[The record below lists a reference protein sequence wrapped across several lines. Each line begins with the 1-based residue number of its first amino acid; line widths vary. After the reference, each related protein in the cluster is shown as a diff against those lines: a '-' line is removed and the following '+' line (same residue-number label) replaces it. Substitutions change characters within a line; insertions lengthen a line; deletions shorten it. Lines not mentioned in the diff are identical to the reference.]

1 MRRYRIS
8 YFIGQALQGI
18 WRNGV
23 MSFAS
28 IAVLMSCL
36 VVLGTFTL
44 LVVNINTNLENL
56 DEANKI
62 IVFLDYDLTEEQIVD
77 IERQIKKIDEAKTIK
92 RITADEALRKLAQ
105 RAGENASLY
114 DDYYKDNP
122 LSDSFEITY
131 DDAKD
136 LTTIEFELQGIE
148 GVRKYRDQRYIVNL
162 ISDIK
167 NGVLFVFLWFLA
179 ILFIVSVFI
188 IINTIKLSVYSR
200 KSEISIMRYVG
211 ATGWFISLPFI
222 LEGAIIGLFASVI
235 AYFVEEYI
243 YKSFVGSLSIS
254 IEIIT
259 LLPFDE
265 LAGVIFTAFILIGVT
280 TGIMG
285 SSISL
290 SKYTKK

>member
-1 MRRYRIS
+1 MRRYHIS
-8 YFIGQALQGI
+8 YFFGQALQGI

-44 LVVNINTNLENL
+44 LIVNINTNLENL

>member
-36 VVLGTFTL
+36 VVLGAFTL
-44 LVVNINTNLENL
+44 LIVNINTNLENL

-62 IVFLDYDLTEEQIVD
+62 IVFLDYDLTEEQIVE

-243 YKSFVGSLSIS
+243 YKSFVGSLGIS

>member
-1 MRRYRIS
+1 MRRYRVS

-36 VVLGTFTL
+36 VVLGAFTL

-62 IVFLDYDLTEEQIVD
+62 IVFLDYNLTEEQIVD
-77 IERQIKKIDEAKTIK
+77 IERQIKKIKEAETVK
-92 RITADEALRKLAQ
+92 RITADEALRSLAK
-105 RAGENASLY
+105 RAGENALLY
-114 DDYYKDNP
+114 DDYFKDNP

-131 DDAKD
+131 DDVKD
-136 LTTIEFELQGIE
+136 LTTIEFELQSIE

-167 NGVLFVFLWFLA
+167 SGVLFVFLWFLVM
-179 ILFIVSVFI
+179 LFIVSVFI

-200 KSEISIMRYVG
+200 KNEISIMRYVG

-222 LEGAIIGLFASVI
+222 LEGAIIGLFASII
-235 AYFVEEYI
+235 AYFVEEYL
-243 YKSFVGSLSIS
+243 YKSFVGSLGIS

-259 LLPFDE
+259 LIPFSE
-265 LAGVIFTAFILIGVT
+265 LAGGILAVFIIIGVT

>member
-8 YFIGQALQGI
+8 YFISQALQGI

-28 IAVLMSCL
+28 VAVLMSCL
-36 VVLGTFTL
+36 VVLGAFTL
-44 LVVNINTNLENL
+44 LIVNINTNLENL

-92 RITADEALRKLAQ
+92 RITAGEALRSLAQ

-136 LTTIEFELQGIE
+136 LTTIEFELQSIE

-167 NGVLFVFLWFLA
+167 SGVLFVFIWFLVM
-179 ILFIVSVFI
+179 LFVVSVFI

-200 KSEISIMRYVG
+200 KNEISIMRYVG
-211 ATGWFISLPFI
+211 ATGWFILLPFI
-222 LEGAIIGLFASVI
+222 LEGAIIGLFASII
-235 AYFVEEYI
+235 AYFVEEYL
-243 YKSFVGSLSIS
+243 YKSFVESLGIS

-259 LLPFDE
+259 LLPFSE
-265 LAGVIFTAFILIGVT
+265 LAGGILAAFILIGVI

>member
-1 MRRYRIS
+1 
-8 YFIGQALQGI
+8 
-18 WRNGV
+18 

-36 VVLGTFTL
+36 VVLGAFTL

-62 IVFLDYDLTEEQIVD
+62 IVFLDYNLTEEQIVD
-77 IERQIKKIDEAKTIK
+77 IERQIKKIKEAETVK
-92 RITADEALRKLAQ
+92 RITADEALRSLAK
-105 RAGENASLY
+105 RAGENALLY
-114 DDYYKDNP
+114 DDYFKDNP

-131 DDAKD
+131 DDVKD
-136 LTTIEFELQGIE
+136 LTTIEFELQSIE

-167 NGVLFVFLWFLA
+167 SGVLFVFLWFLVM
-179 ILFIVSVFI
+179 LFIVSVFI

-200 KSEISIMRYVG
+200 KNEISIMRYVG

-222 LEGAIIGLFASVI
+222 LEGAIIGLFASII
-235 AYFVEEYI
+235 AYFVEEYL
-243 YKSFVGSLSIS
+243 YKSLVGSLGIS

-259 LLPFDE
+259 LIPFSE
-265 LAGVIFTAFILIGVT
+265 LAGGILAVFIIIGVT

>member
-1 MRRYRIS
+1 MRRYRVS

-36 VVLGTFTL
+36 VVLGAFTL

-62 IVFLDYDLTEEQIVD
+62 IVFLDYNLTEEQIVD
-77 IERQIKKIDEAKTIK
+77 IERQIKKIKEAETVK
-92 RITADEALRKLAQ
+92 RITADEALRSLAK
-105 RAGENASLY
+105 RAGENALLY
-114 DDYYKDNP
+114 DDYFKGNP

-131 DDAKD
+131 DDVKD
-136 LTTIEFELQGIE
+136 LTTIEFELQSIE

-167 NGVLFVFLWFLA
+167 SGVLFVFLWFLVM
-179 ILFIVSVFI
+179 LFIVSVFI

-200 KSEISIMRYVG
+200 KNEISIMRYVG

-222 LEGAIIGLFASVI
+222 LEGAIIGLFASII
-235 AYFVEEYI
+235 AYFVEEYL
-243 YKSFVGSLSIS
+243 YKSLVGSLGIS

-259 LLPFDE
+259 LIPFSE
-265 LAGVIFTAFILIGVT
+265 LAGGILAVFIIIGVT